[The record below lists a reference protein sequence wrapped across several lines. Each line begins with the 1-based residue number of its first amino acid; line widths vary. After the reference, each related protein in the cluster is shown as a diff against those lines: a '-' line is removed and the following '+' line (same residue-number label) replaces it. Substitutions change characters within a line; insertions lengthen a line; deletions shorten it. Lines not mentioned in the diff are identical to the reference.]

1 MLFFSIK
8 SYIFIGDIM
17 LDRLYDYVS
26 DTEFRFTVY
35 ENKFNAINFKRILS
49 LEDNYI
55 SILSNTKKIT
65 ITGTNFILNKLVK
78 DELLITGNIT
88 KIEVVNE

>member
-1 MLFFSIK
+1 MLFFLPK

-26 DTEFRFTVY
+26 DNEFRFTVY

-65 ITGTNFILNKLVK
+65 ITGNNFILNKLVE
-78 DELLITGNIT
+78 DELLITGNIS
-88 KIEVVNE
+88 KIEVANE

>member
-1 MLFFSIK
+1 
-8 SYIFIGDIM
+8 M

-26 DTEFRFTVY
+26 DNEFRFTVY

-49 LEDNYI
+49 LEDNFI
-55 SILSNTKKIT
+55 SILSDNKKIT
-65 ITGTNFILNKLVK
+65 VKGDNFILNKLVK
-78 DELLITGNIT
+78 DELLITGTIK